1 MVKEEKIA
9 KKEELKEMI
18 RKYRILGLI
27 DIFKLPSKQF
37 QEIRKEIRGRG
48 IIKVLK
54 KSLLL
59 NALKDLNLQ
68 NFEELEKIIP
78 NQPAILLSNEEAFK
92 IYSLISKLSFP
103 TFAKEGDI
111 ASEDIKISA
120 GPTSLLPGPA
130 ISELSKAG
138 IPVGVEEGK
147 IVVKKDVVVAKKG
160 SVISKD
166 LANVL
171 RKLKVQPIRIGLNL
185 VSIYEK
191 GKIYNKEILEL
202 VNVYPKKLKEA
213 FEQALNLSININYP
227 TKENIQYLLIKAY
240 QNALALEKF
249 GGAK

>member
-1 MVKEEKIA
+1 MAREEKIA

-18 RKYRILGLI
+18 RRYKVIGLI

-130 ISELSKAG
+130 ISE
-138 IPVGVEEGK
+138 
-147 IVVKKDVVVAKKG
+147 
-160 SVISKD
+160 
-166 LANVL
+166 
-171 RKLKVQPIRIGLNL
+171 
-185 VSIYEK
+185 
-191 GKIYNKEILEL
+191 
-202 VNVYPKKLKEA
+202 
-213 FEQALNLSININYP
+213 
-227 TKENIQYLLIKAY
+227 
-240 QNALALEKF
+240 
-249 GGAK
+249 

>member
-1 MVKEEKIA
+1 MAREEKIA

-18 RKYRILGLI
+18 RRYKVIGLI

-37 QEIRKEIRGRG
+37 QEIRKEIREKG
-48 IIKVLK
+48 IIKVVK
-54 KSLLL
+54 KSILLH
-59 NALKDLNLQ
+59 ALKELEVKNLD
-68 NFEELEKIIP
+68 ELEKIIP
-78 NQPAILLSNEEAFK
+78 NQPAVLLSNEDCFK
-92 IYSLISKLSFP
+92 IYSIISKLKFP

-111 ASEDIKISA
+111 ANEDIKVSA
-120 GPTSLLPGPA
+120 GPTSLLPGPV

-147 IVVKKDVVVAKKG
+147 IVVKKDVIVAKKG
-160 SVISKD
+160 NVISKD

-171 RKLKVQPIRIGLNL
+171 RKLKIQPVKISLNL
-185 VSIYEK
+185 VGMYED
-191 GKIYNKEILEL
+191 GRIYNKETLEL
-202 VNVYPKKLKEA
+202 VNIFPEKIKEA
-213 FEQALNLSININYP
+213 FNQALNLSININYP

>member
-1 MVKEEKIA
+1 MVKEEKIT
-9 KKEELKEMI
+9 KKEELKETI
-18 RKYRILGLI
+18 GKYRIIGFV

-37 QEIRKEIRGRG
+37 QEIRKEIRGKG
-48 IIKVLK
+48 IIKVVK

-59 NALKDLNLQ
+59 KALKELNFQ
-68 NFEELEKIIP
+68 NFEKLKEMIP
-78 NQPAILLSNEEAFK
+78 NQVAILLSNEDPFK
-92 IYSLISKLSFP
+92 IYFLISKLNFP
-103 TFAKEGDI
+103 TFAKEGDL
-111 ASEDIKISA
+111 ANEDIKINA
-120 GPTSLLPGPA
+120 GPTSLLPGPV

-147 IVVKKDVVVAKKG
+147 IVVKKDVIVAKKG
-160 SVISKD
+160 EVISKD

-185 VSIYEK
+185 ILIYEN
-191 GKIYNKEILEL
+191 GKILTKEILEL
-202 VNVYPKKLKEA
+202 VNSYPKKLKEA

-227 TKENIQYLLIKAY
+227 TKENIQYLIIKAY